1 MERDRLVEM
10 PRGYY
15 AHARRLLR
23 FPDFG
28 GISAMPPNGRY
39 AGRYH
44 EFSSVGRM
52 SVWRAVHYEISRPSV
67 IV

>member
-15 AHARRLLR
+15 AHARRLFR
-23 FPDFG
+23 FPIPAASPRCLQMDNTRVGTMNFPQSG
-28 GISAMPPNGRY
+28 GCQCG
-39 AGRYH
+39 
-44 EFSSVGRM
+44 
-52 SVWRAVHYEISRPSV
+52 AVHYEISGPPV